1 MHKNC
6 SVIFQPIVDDI
17 TCMPWEGV
25 QPFLSFFS
33 NIHLSGKYSILRVT
47 LIFLFLFASV
57 STLLNATGMED
68 VETGETIQDN
78 GGNNTIGTITILE
91 GNYTVSRYHRT
102 SSRDSE
108 DEILSGHIV
117 TTVGRSIV
125 HLRKVELKFFYT
137 QFTGDIFV
145 LLEDAK
151 VSFTEMNEKIYL
163 AFIRGI
169 VTVYAE
175 NGGGNEKNV
184 PSPVT
189 INLAENDL
197 LNWEF
202 PGLDY
207 YAVVELD
214 LTTLEV
220 SDEATYFF
228 SVSFIE
234 EYLITEEPEDSDNDL
249 FFLEA
254 LESKVK
260 TGLLVEVYDGEVE
273 VKNERDSVIVQKYEK
288 VIAEDFNTITH
299 PTHVERLVVALKSND
314 PGRTN
319 TVEGLFSANEINVNR
334 IITTHNIPLIGKE
347 VFIVDSALPGLTIEM
362 NARKYGNYI
371 VSFTSTEENLVKSFE
386 LSTSVSLTTTDTF
399 VITAN
404 KLLLKN
410 MELGKTFDLIISVED
425 ITTGEIKEFRIEDV
439 ATSAGEMSFEIID
452 WEKLDDEE
460 KKSVIVSRGEKGIKI
475 SAMTTGEEIE
485 KEFRKAGEKEETNL
499 WLLILIF
506 SMFILAL
513 GVGLQRTIYSQ
524 NKRAVEVLKK
534 SEGRVRQFFVSPEGI
549 ILDISDPIL
558 KILGYKKEE
567 LIGKPLKTMYAPELL
582 LEMEQLFAKW
592 RKTGDL
598 NNEEMIIVTKGGD
611 RCKVL
616 LNASAMTM

>member
-1 MHKNC
+1 MN
-6 SVIFQPIVDDI
+6 
-17 TCMPWEGV
+17 E
-25 QPFLSFFS
+25 
-33 NIHLSGKYSILRVT
+33 IHIHQCDTKFLRVT

-57 STLLNATGMED
+57 STSLNATGMED
-68 VETGETIQDN
+68 LETGENIQDN
-78 GGNNTIGTITILE
+78 GENNTIGTITVLE
-91 GNYTVSRYHRT
+91 GNYTVSWYHIT

-108 DEILSGHIV
+108 DEILSGDIV

-125 HLRKVELKFFYT
+125 HLSKGNLKFFNT

-151 VSFTEMNEKIYL
+151 VSFTVMNEKIYL

-169 VTVYAE
+169 VTVYVE

-214 LTTLEV
+214 LTALEI
-220 SDEATYFF
+220 SDEDTYFF

-288 VIAEDFNTITH
+288 VIAEDFNTITN

-314 PGRTN
+314 PGCTH
-319 TVEGLFSANEINVNR
+319 TIEGLFSANEINVNR
-334 IITTHNIPLIGKE
+334 IINTHNIPLMEKE
-347 VFIVDSALPGLTIEM
+347 FFIVDSALPGLTFEM
-362 NARKYGNYI
+362 NARKYGIYI

-386 LSTSVSLTTTDTF
+386 LSTSASLTTTDTF

-404 KLLLKN
+404 KLLLKD
-410 MELGKTFDLIISVED
+410 MESGKTFDLNICVED

-439 ATSAGEMSFEIID
+439 TTSAGEMSFEIID
-452 WEKLDDEE
+452 WEKLDDEQE
-460 KKSVIVSRGEKGIKI
+460 KSVIFSRGEKGIKI
-475 SAMTTGEEIE
+475 SAMTTDEEIE

-499 WLLILIF
+499 WLLISIF
-506 SMFILAL
+506 SMLILAL
-513 GVGLQRTIYSQ
+513 GVGYQRTIYTH
-524 NKRAVEVLKK
+524 NKKADEVLRDNEK
-534 SEGRVRQFFVSPEGI
+534 RVRQFFVSPEGI
-549 ILDISDPIL
+549 ILDISDAIL
-558 KILGYKKEE
+558 EIFGYKKEE
-567 LIGKPLKTMYAPELL
+567 LIGKPLKTMYAPESLI
-582 LEMEQLFAKW
+582 EMEQLFAKW
-592 RKTGDL
+592 KKTGEL
-598 NNEEMIIVTKGGD
+598 NNGEMIIVTRGGD
-611 RCKVL
+611 RRKVL
-616 LNASAMTM
+616 LNASTLG